1 MAINKAIP
9 LEATPR
15 TEFGKGAA
23 RRARRDGLIP
33 VVIYSKTID
42 APLHVTVDRL
52 DFTAIIRNNGVNA
65 VVDVDIEGE
74 KQLAMVK
81 HLDQN
86 VLTFN
91 IDHVDL
97 LAISRGEKVEVEVP
111 VVYTGEPAPGAMV
124 IQDADV
130 LAVEAPVLSIPEEFE
145 INIEGLEIGTQIS
158 AADVK
163 LDEDI
168 TLVSDPEML
177 IINILEPEEEE
188 LPEPGEE
195 GEGDAEGESVEATE
209 EGPTNDSDSE

>member
-1 MAINKAIP
+1 MNKAIP
-9 LEATPR
+9 LEAAPR

-33 VVIYSKTID
+33 VVIYSKSID
-42 APLHVTVDRL
+42 EPLHVTVDRL
-52 DFTAIIRNNGVNA
+52 DFTAIIRNHGVNA

-74 KQLAMVK
+74 KQLAIVK

-97 LAISRGEKVEVEVP
+97 LAISRGEKIEVEVP
-111 VVYTGEPAPGAMV
+111 VVHTGEPAPGAMV

-145 INIEGLEIGTQIS
+145 IDIEGLEIGTQIT

-163 LDEDI
+163 LEEGI
-168 TLVSDPEML
+168 TLVSDPETL
-177 IINILEPEEEE
+177 IINIVEPEEEE
-188 LPEPGEE
+188 LPEPEGED
-195 GEGDAEGESVEATE
+195 GEGDAEGDSVEATE
-209 EGPTNDSDSE
+209 EGPTNDSE

>member
-9 LEATPR
+9 LEAAPR

-33 VVIYSKTID
+33 VVIYSKSID
-42 APLHVTVDRL
+42 EPLHVTVDRL
-52 DFTAIIRNNGVNA
+52 DFTAIIRNHGVNA

-74 KQLAMVK
+74 KQLAIVK

-97 LAISRGEKVEVEVP
+97 LAISRGEKIEVEVP
-111 VVYTGEPAPGAMV
+111 VVHTGEPAPGAMV

-145 INIEGLEIGTQIS
+145 IDIEGLEIGTQIT

-163 LDEDI
+163 LDEGI
-168 TLVSDPEML
+168 TLVSDPETL
-177 IINILEPEEEE
+177 IINIVEPEEEE
-188 LPEPGEE
+188 LPEPEGEE

-209 EGPTNDSDSE
+209 EGPTNDSE

>member
-9 LEATPR
+9 LEAAPR

-33 VVIYSKTID
+33 VVIYSKSID
-42 APLHVTVDRL
+42 EPLHVTVDRL
-52 DFTAIIRNNGVNA
+52 DFTAIIRNHGVNA

-74 KQLAMVK
+74 KQLAIVK

-97 LAISRGEKVEVEVP
+97 LAISRGEKIEVEVP
-111 VVYTGEPAPGAMV
+111 VVHTGEPAPGAMV

-145 INIEGLEIGTQIS
+145 IDIEGLEIGTQIT

-163 LDEDI
+163 LDEGI
-168 TLVSDPEML
+168 TLVSDPETL
-177 IINILEPEEEE
+177 IINIVEPEEEE
-188 LPEPGEE
+188 LPEPEGED

-209 EGPTNDSDSE
+209 EGPTNDSE

>member
-9 LEATPR
+9 LEAAPR

-33 VVIYSKTID
+33 VVIYSKSID
-42 APLHVTVDRL
+42 EPLHVTVDRL
-52 DFTAIIRNNGVNA
+52 DFTAIIRNHGVNA

-74 KQLAMVK
+74 KQLAIVK

-97 LAISRGEKVEVEVP
+97 LAISRGEKIEVEVP
-111 VVYTGEPAPGAMV
+111 VVHTGEPAPGAMV

-145 INIEGLEIGTQIS
+145 IDIEGLEIGTQIT

-163 LDEDI
+163 LEEGI
-168 TLVSDPEML
+168 TLVSDPETL
-177 IINILEPEEEE
+177 IINIVEPEEEE
-188 LPEPGEE
+188 LPEPEGED
-195 GEGDAEGESVEATE
+195 GEGDAEGDSVEATE
-209 EGPTNDSDSE
+209 EGPTNDSE

>member
-9 LEATPR
+9 LEAAPR

-33 VVIYSKTID
+33 VVIYSKSID
-42 APLHVTVDRL
+42 EPLHITVDRL
-52 DFTAIIRNNGVNA
+52 NFTAIIRNHGVNA

-74 KQLAMVK
+74 KQLAIVK
-81 HLDQN
+81 HIDQN
-86 VLTFN
+86 VLTFD

-97 LAISRGEKVEVEVP
+97 LAISRGEKIEVEVP
-111 VVYTGEPAPGAMV
+111 VVHTGEPAPGAMV
-124 IQDADV
+124 IQDADF

-145 INIEGLEIGTQIS
+145 IDIEGLEIGTQIT

-163 LDEDI
+163 LDEGI
-168 TLVSDPEML
+168 TLVSDPETL
-177 IINILEPEEEE
+177 IINIVEPEEED

-195 GEGDAEGESVEATE
+195 GEDDAEGESVEATE
-209 EGPTNDSDSE
+209 EGPTNDSE

>member
-9 LEATPR
+9 LEAAPR

-33 VVIYSKTID
+33 VVIYSKSID
-42 APLHVTVDRL
+42 EPLHVTVDRL
-52 DFTAIIRNNGVNA
+52 DFTAIIRNHGVNA

-74 KQLAMVK
+74 KQLAIVK

-97 LAISRGEKVEVEVP
+97 LAISRGEKIEVEVP
-111 VVYTGEPAPGAMV
+111 VVHTGEPAPGAMV

-145 INIEGLEIGTQIS
+145 IDIEGLEIGTQIT

-163 LDEDI
+163 LEEGI
-168 TLVSDPEML
+168 TLVSDPETL
-177 IINILEPEEEE
+177 IINIVEPEEEE
-188 LPEPGEE
+188 LPEPEGEE

-209 EGPTNDSDSE
+209 EGPTNDSE

>member
-1 MAINKAIP
+1 MAINKATP
-9 LEATPR
+9 LEAAPR

-33 VVIYSKTID
+33 VVIYSKTLD
-42 APLHVTVDRL
+42 EPLHVTVDRL
-52 DFTAIIRNNGVNA
+52 DFTAIIRNHGVNA

-74 KQLAMVK
+74 KQLAIVK

-97 LAISRGEKVEVEVP
+97 LAISRGEKIEVEVP
-111 VVYTGEPAPGAMV
+111 VVHTGEPAPGAMV

-145 INIEGLEIGTQIS
+145 IDIEGLEIGTQIT

-163 LDEDI
+163 LDEGI

-177 IINILEPEEEE
+177 IINIVEPEEEE

-209 EGPTNDSDSE
+209 EGPTNDSE

>member
-9 LEATPR
+9 LEAAPR

-33 VVIYSKTID
+33 VVIYSKSID
-42 APLHVTVDRL
+42 EPLHVTVDRL
-52 DFTAIIRNNGVNA
+52 DFTAIIRNHGVNA

-74 KQLAMVK
+74 KQLAIVK

-97 LAISRGEKVEVEVP
+97 LAISRGEKIEVEVP
-111 VVYTGEPAPGAMV
+111 VVHTGEPAPGAMV

-145 INIEGLEIGTQIS
+145 IDIEGLEIGTQIT

-163 LDEDI
+163 LEEGI
-168 TLVSDPEML
+168 TLVSDPETL
-177 IINILEPEEEE
+177 IINIVEPEEEE
-188 LPEPGEE
+188 LPEPEGEE
-195 GEGDAEGESVEATE
+195 GEGDTEGESVEATE
-209 EGPTNDSDSE
+209 EGPTNDSE

>member
-1 MAINKAIP
+1 MNKAIP
-9 LEATPR
+9 LEAAPR

-33 VVIYSKTID
+33 VVIYSKSID
-42 APLHVTVDRL
+42 EPLHITVDRL
-52 DFTAIIRNNGVNA
+52 NFTAIIRNHGVNA

-74 KQLAMVK
+74 KQLAIVK
-81 HLDQN
+81 HIDQN
-86 VLTFN
+86 VLTFD

-97 LAISRGEKVEVEVP
+97 LAISRGEKIEVEVP
-111 VVYTGEPAPGAMV
+111 VVHTGEPAPGAMV
-124 IQDADV
+124 IQDADF

-145 INIEGLEIGTQIS
+145 IDIEGLEIGTQIT

-163 LDEDI
+163 LDEGI
-168 TLVSDPEML
+168 TLVSDPETL
-177 IINILEPEEEE
+177 IINIVEPEEED

-209 EGPTNDSDSE
+209 EGPTNDSE

>member
-1 MAINKAIP
+1 MNKAIP
-9 LEATPR
+9 LEAAPR

-33 VVIYSKTID
+33 VVIYSKSID
-42 APLHVTVDRL
+42 EPLHVTVDRL
-52 DFTAIIRNNGVNA
+52 DFTAIIRNHGVNA

-74 KQLAMVK
+74 KQLAIVK

-97 LAISRGEKVEVEVP
+97 LAISRGEKIEVEVP
-111 VVYTGEPAPGAMV
+111 VVHTGEPAPGAMV

-145 INIEGLEIGTQIS
+145 IDIEGLEIGTQIT

-163 LDEDI
+163 LEEGI
-168 TLVSDPEML
+168 TLVSDPETL
-177 IINILEPEEEE
+177 IINIVEPEEEE
-188 LPEPGEE
+188 LPEPEGEE

-209 EGPTNDSDSE
+209 EGPTNDSE